1 MKKEIVTYSEA
12 FKMQV
17 VKEIGQGTFA
27 TIPQAQ
33 KAYGICGTAT
43 IQKWLKKYGM
53 EELLPKR
60 VRVETMSEID
70 ELKEAKK
77 RIRDL
82 EKALSDSHMDY
93 CLERA
98 FLEIAC
104 EQMGTSRDEL
114 KKTAPCGLRTRE
126 DDRGCNEAAY
136 ERKRFGFEAWHDA
149 AELLQEAMR
158 AAEGGS
164 GRLSCGT
171 ACEARTRAAAQAWG
185 AETIQNP
192 CSCAWK

>member
-1 MKKEIVTYSEA
+1 VKKEFVTYSEA

-17 VKEIGQGTFA
+17 VEEISQGKFT
-27 TIPQAQ
+27 TISQVQ
-33 KAYGICGTAT
+33 KAYGICGMAT
-43 IQKWLKKYGM
+43 IQQWIKKYGKK
-53 EELLPKR
+53 ELLPKR
-60 VRVETMSEID
+60 VKVETMAEID

-114 KKTAPCGLRTRE
+114 KKNNAI
-126 DDRGCNEAAY
+126 
-136 ERKRFGFEAWHDA
+136 
-149 AELLQEAMR
+149 
-158 AAEGGS
+158 
-164 GRLSCGT
+164 RL
-171 ACEARTRAAAQAWG
+171 ADVRR
-185 AETIQNP
+185 
-192 CSCAWK
+192 

>member
-1 MKKEIVTYSEA
+1 
-12 FKMQV
+12 MQV
-17 VKEIGQGTFA
+17 VKEIGQGKFA
-27 TIPQAQ
+27 SISHAQ
-33 KAYGICGTAT
+33 KTYGIRGMTT

-60 VRVETMSEID
+60 VRVETMAEID

-82 EKALSDSHMDY
+82 ENALSDSHMDY

-114 KKTAPCGLRTRE
+114 KKNNAIRRA
-126 DDRGCNEAAY
+126 DA
-136 ERKRFGFEAWHDA
+136 RK
-149 AELLQEAMR
+149 
-158 AAEGGS
+158 
-164 GRLSCGT
+164 
-171 ACEARTRAAAQAWG
+171 
-185 AETIQNP
+185 
-192 CSCAWK
+192 

>member
-1 MKKEIVTYSEA
+1 MKKEFVTYSEA

-17 VKEIGQGTFA
+17 VKEIREGKFA
-27 TIPQAQ
+27 SIVQAQ
-33 KAYGICGTAT
+33 KTYGICGMTT
-43 IQKWLKKYGM
+43 IQKWIKKYGM

-60 VRVETMSEID
+60 VRVETIAEID

-77 RIRDL
+77 RVRDL

-114 KKTAPCGLRTRE
+114 KKNNAVRLA
-126 DDRGCNEAAY
+126 D
-136 ERKRFGFEAWHDA
+136 ERR
-149 AELLQEAMR
+149 
-158 AAEGGS
+158 GS
-164 GRLSCGT
+164 GV
-171 ACEARTRAAAQAWG
+171 
-185 AETIQNP
+185 
-192 CSCAWK
+192 K